1 MCRCKNR
8 IIFRTILPTA
18 NNAVDVDRIDLDQ
31 PCLTTC
37 LMCRNQGRPTA
48 AEAIEHD
55 GGAVRDV
62 LDGVRD
68 QGNRFD
74 GRVQYELLVAL
85 DPESVHPTV
94 LPNVCP
100 ISPMLAELKTI
111 DVRRAAGLERKD
123 QLMAGRVEGAHP
135 PLILYPPH
143 NSLHL
148 LCGAR

>member
-1 MCRCKNR
+1 
-8 IIFRTILPTA
+8 
-18 NNAVDVDRIDLDQ
+18 
-31 PCLTTC
+31 
-37 LMCRNQGRPTA
+37 MCRNQGRPTA

-55 GGAVRDV
+55 AGAVRDV

-123 QLMAGRVEGAHP
+123 QLMAGAVEGAHP
-135 PLILYPPH
+135 TLVLDPH
-143 NSLHL
+143 TKVLHFRVGTGSPGQYL
-148 LCGAR
+148 AQGAPIHADEIDRALHA